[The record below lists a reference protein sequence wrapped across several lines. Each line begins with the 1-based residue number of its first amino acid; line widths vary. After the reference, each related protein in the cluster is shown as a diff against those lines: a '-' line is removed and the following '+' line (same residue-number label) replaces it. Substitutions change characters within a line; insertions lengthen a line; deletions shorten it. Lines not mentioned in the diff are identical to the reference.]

1 MLQTSSSQTQFVT
14 ALHLKLI
21 NSYAVSLIH
30 SFELRLHL
38 PTLLQCTVES
48 PFLVP
53 PRETDIGFEL
63 SGSSKK

>member
-1 MLQTSSSQTQFVT
+1 MLQTSSSQT

-21 NSYAVSLIH
+21 NSYAVSLTH
-30 SFELRLHL
+30 SFELLHL